1 MSELQTV
8 LEIITEENMREIE
21 GKVVAKKTLK
31 LHTEAD
37 SACKSV
43 MTVPEISKLSGYNQM
58 TVHVWIG
65 AGYVSARKAG
75 GVWLV
80 SVDSLRQFLQFKDKS
95 DAWLNQY
102 LAQM

>member
-8 LEIITEENMREIE
+8 LEIIAEENMSE
-21 GKVVAKKTLK
+21 GVGKMAKKTLK
-31 LHTEAD
+31 LHTEVD

-43 MTVPEISKLSGYNQM
+43 MTVPEIAKLSGCNQM
-58 TVHVWIG
+58 TVHGWIG
-65 AGYVSARKAG
+65 SGYVCARKAG

-95 DAWLNQY
+95 DKWLNLY
-102 LAQM
+102 LAEM